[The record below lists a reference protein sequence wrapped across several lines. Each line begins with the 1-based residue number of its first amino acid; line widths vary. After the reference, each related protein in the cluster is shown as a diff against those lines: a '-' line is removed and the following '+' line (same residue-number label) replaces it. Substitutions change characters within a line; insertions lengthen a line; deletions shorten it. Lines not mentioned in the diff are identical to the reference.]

1 MYKCMLVAILYQA
14 WAHWFCTTVTP
25 ASVLL
30 VLCSWHRYLCT
41 LCRHSTL
48 WFKRG
53 PISKQGRLKWMAIK
67 QIQKQIHEE
76 GKAEAQAELT
86 KARNKIVRATS
97 MLAYAKCLREQIQSQ
112 PDWAAFNNALVI
124 GQLRELIDA
133 IVAGTQINK
142 VAKSL
147 VYGVTLKNITAA
159 EDSAKIKVMSSIV
172 ITALHDPVEKL
183 THLTQRLLVSHDALQ
198 NKKDKADETN
208 QSQSAPRKAR
218 QMRQGFAVSN
228 SKPKRAKQGKAD
240 ETAKKTP

>member
-1 MYKCMLVAILYQA
+1 MLY
-14 WAHWFCTTVTP
+14 P
-25 ASVLL
+25 
-30 VLCSWHRYLCT
+30 
-41 LCRHSTL
+41 
-48 WFKRG
+48 
-53 PISKQGRLKWMAIK
+53 K

-147 VYGVTLKNITAA
+147 VYGVTLKNITDA

-172 ITALHDPVEKL
+172 ITALHDPVEQL
-183 THLTQRLLVSHDALQ
+183 TDLTKRIMASHDALRH
-198 NKKDKADETN
+198 KPDCA
-208 QSQSAPRKAR
+208 
-218 QMRQGFAVSN
+218 GAVSN
-228 SKPKRAKQGKAD
+228 STQKRTKKGK
-240 ETAKKTP
+240 